1 MLVTGR
7 RNSIIGAAATPWSL
21 ERWIAYVFDRPVT
34 APEWYWEE
42 GDLADAPAPGVE
54 LDLLTRLCERPD
66 ELLAPLANAQLNQGF
81 WYLLGSGASG
91 LTLATH
97 DVTIP
102 AARWERCIRAF
113 VPLFARLFA
122 PRCSPH
128 LGHLDEPGADP
139 LNSACYMWW
148 DLLPLPALP
157 EGRARAAV
165 HDACLD
171 TMSATRDLT
180 ADACRESALHGLGH
194 WATHDPRRVKA
205 LIARFLD
212 HTPGLRPELRA
223 YALAAQ
229 SGCCVL

>member
-42 GDLADAPAPGVE
+42 GDLADVPAPGVE

-113 VPLFARLFA
+113 VPSSPGCSRRAAHPTWAISTNPVPIRSTARA
-122 PRCSPH
+122 TCGGISCRSPH
-128 LGHLDEPGADP
+128 SRRGA
-139 LNSACYMWW
+139 
-148 DLLPLPALP
+148 PARP
-157 EGRARAAV
+157 STTPA
-165 HDACLD
+165 
-171 TMSATRDLT
+171 STR
-180 ADACRESALHGLGH
+180 
-194 WATHDPRRVKA
+194 
-205 LIARFLD
+205 
-212 HTPGLRPELRA
+212 
-223 YALAAQ
+223 
-229 SGCCVL
+229 